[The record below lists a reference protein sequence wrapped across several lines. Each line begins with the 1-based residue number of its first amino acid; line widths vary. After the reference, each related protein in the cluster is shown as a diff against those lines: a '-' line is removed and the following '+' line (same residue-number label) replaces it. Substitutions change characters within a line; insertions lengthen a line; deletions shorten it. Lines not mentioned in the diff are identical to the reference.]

1 MSKIQ
6 TYLIAGAII
15 ILLGLGFWAGWK
27 SHSALKPCPIITTDT
42 ITIPDTNWYHLED
55 SLELNIKNLKAQ
67 VYYWKNHRDT
77 IVLPGDSVL
86 IPADVDT
93 AAILKDYYSKYR
105 YGWVEEND
113 TIAVSDSVTITQNLP
128 VDHSLSYKFKIPF
141 TTIINNVDNSISY
154 NNYLQF
160 GVGLPVYK
168 IKADSTESVNLNNI
182 RLELT
187 YVFNKGYAGIDWQ
200 PNTNTIEA
208 RLGTTILKFKNK
220 K

>member
-1 MSKIQ
+1 MKLKY
-6 TYLIAGAII
+6 YLAIGAVV
-15 ILLGLGFWAGWK
+15 ILLCLGFYGGYK
-27 SHSALKPCPIITTDT
+27 TYPHINPYPVITTDT
-42 ITIPDTNWYHLED
+42 IYLPDNSWHHLRD
-55 SLELNIKNLKAQ
+55 SLNLSINNLQ
-67 VYYWKNHRDT
+67 SLVNYWKAHRDT
-77 IVLPGDSVL
+77 LHLPGDTVL
-86 IPADVDT
+86 IPMDVDT
-93 AAILKDYYSKYR
+93 AAILKDHFAIYK
-105 YGWVEEND
+105 YGWEKQDSDISV
-113 TIAVSDSVTITQNLP
+113 IDSVTITQNTP
-128 VDHSLSYKFKIPF
+128 IKHSIDYQFKKPF

-187 YVFNKGYAGIDWQ
+187 YVFKKGYVGIDWQ

-208 RLGTTILKFKNK
+208 RLGTTILKFKQK